1 MNLILQIVASES
13 VTEKAPMFE
22 VIEVHETPRKVEE
35 SSSSLD
41 LEVQERKKKVG
52 LLQRIGARKTPLAD
66 VVHSEE
72 PLKKVAPVPKPRSP
86 IKVKEEVAVVEKVK
100 PKEKDVKS
108 KPIQVEQKS
117 EWDKESE
124 ESSEDDTDD
133 EVPIFNNQA
142 DFRKARPFY
151 IYK

>member
-1 MNLILQIVASES
+1 MS
-13 VTEKAPMFE
+13 E

-66 VVHSEE
+66 VVHSDE

-86 IKVKEEVAVVEKVK
+86 IKVKEEVVVVEKVK
-100 PKEKDVKS
+100 PKEKEERTA
-108 KPIQVEQKS
+108 KPIQVQEKS
-117 EWDKESE
+117 EWDKESGG
-124 ESSEDDTDD
+124 ESSEEEDTDD
-133 EVPIFNNQA
+133 EVSLIPIKFMA
-142 DFRKARPFY
+142 SKLDLF
-151 IYK
+151 